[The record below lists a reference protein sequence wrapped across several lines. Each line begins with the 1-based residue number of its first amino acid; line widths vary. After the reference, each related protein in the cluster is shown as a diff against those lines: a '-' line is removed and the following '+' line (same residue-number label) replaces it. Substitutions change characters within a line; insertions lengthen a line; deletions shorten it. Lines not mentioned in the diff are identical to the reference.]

1 MSITN
6 PEHRFRLRLLLWA
19 GNYRGE
25 QPFTSAPQRSLL
37 DVLTLV
43 KEIKRNK
50 AIDSQVRSYVIQ
62 EELDE
67 SVWTTLDY
75 SDWCDL

>member
-1 MSITN
+1 MAITN
-6 PEHRFRLRLLLWA
+6 PDHRFRLRCLVWG

-25 QPFTSAPQRSLL
+25 QPLTSAPQPSLE
-37 DVLTLV
+37 DVLDLY
-43 KEIKRNK
+43 RN
-50 AIDSQVRSYVIQ
+50 IRDSGLHPHIRSYSIQ

-75 SDWCDL
+75 SDWRDL